1 VCAAL
6 FTVAGILSL
15 TLLTQASRSEMHYLN
30 RRPASSERTQP
41 KTSPSRIP
49 TRKVSSWVAPR
60 GCLPDRNG
68 ESLFSNEKLHA
79 QHAPS
84 AHTGQGLLLELPFRP
99 AAWLMNAPW
108 PLTLDLQTRIM
119 QLLFVLYT
127 SAMQTQSSSARQLN
141 SIARLIGRKLISRL
155 GAGDDGKRL
164 LTFLS
169 CRLILRSQS
178 RKACFP
184 MLQCSRKLPLIVVK
198 LFVAERPC
206 GGGRGR

>member
-1 VCAAL
+1 MESLSFQMRNYMHSTRPAL
-6 FTVAGILSL
+6 IYWAGSAAGI
-15 TLLTQASRSEMHYLN
+15 AF
-30 RRPASSERTQP
+30 
-41 KTSPSRIP
+41 SP
-49 TRKVSSWVAPR
+49 
-60 GCLPDRNG
+60 G
-68 ESLFSNEKLHA
+68 
-79 QHAPS
+79 
-84 AHTGQGLLLELPFRP
+84 
-99 AAWLMNAPW
+99 WLMNAPW

-164 LTFLS
+164 LTFLVPANFA
-169 CRLILRSQS
+169 LTEPKL
-178 RKACFP
+178 AF
-184 MLQCSRKLPLIVVK
+184 QCSNARERPLIVVK